1 MAKSYLDKTGLT
13 KVITW
18 IKGELSKKVT
28 AVSGKGL
35 STNDYT
41 TAEKN
46 KLSGIA
52 VGAEVNVIAA
62 VKVDGTALTPD
73 ANKAVNVDLSG
84 KVDKVS
90 GKQLSTN
97 DYTTAE
103 KTKLGGV
110 AAGAQVNVLEIV
122 KVNGTALTPASK
134 AVNIDLSSYAKKT
147 DVEAA
152 IHYKGIKNTV
162 SDLPTTGSVIG
173 DMWNVKSTGANYAWD
188 GTAWDKLSENI
199 DLSGLLTKTEFETY
213 KTSVAMVALTD
224 AEIDAVI
231 AAA

>member
-18 IKGELSKKVT
+18 IKGQLGGKVDKI
-28 AVSGKGL
+28 SGKGL

-46 KLSGIA
+46 KLKDIA
-52 VGAEVNVIAA
+52 VEAERNVIAA
-62 VKVDGTALTPD
+62 IKHNGTALTPD
-73 ANKAVNVDLSG
+73 ANRAVNIDTSN
-84 KVDKVS
+84 KVDKEN
-90 GKQLSTN
+90 GKGLSTN
-97 DYTTAE
+97 DYTTAD
-103 KTKLGGV
+103 KNKLTSI
-110 AAGAQVNVLEIV
+110 AAGAQVNVLEVI
-122 KVNGTALTPASK
+122 KVNETPLTPASK
-134 AVNIDLSSYAKKT
+134 AVNIDLTPYAKKT

-152 IHYKGIKNTV
+152 MHYKGIKNAV
-162 SDLPTTGSVIG
+162 SDLPTTGNVIG

-213 KTSVAMVALTD
+213 KMSVAMVAITD
-224 AEIDAVI
+224 AEIDAII
-231 AAA
+231 AGA